1 MADSF
6 KPLTPRVTAR
16 RRIVEQVSAE
26 RWPNIGADIIAKFK
40 NPWDCEAHLLPFL
53 AFEESVDIWNE
64 LWPEWKKRSVIA
76 SAKADHAIKTTE
88 AGIRR
93 YVEIADAEVLQIV
106 TPPEGFFAAP
116 NLSKE
121 EKDAYIRKHPKVR
134 ITFARG
140 TGVSLNGDGIFADI
154 SFVEAA
160 FVGIDNAPALHGRRA
175 YLVQN
180 GVSTPLQL
188 SRLVTETET
197 RQAVEIERVVVPGKS
212 VAMSFVGQIGADIG
226 FADAWDDPPRA
237 FTFVLDRTY
246 QHSDTRLELSML
258 EVGYQPRDV
267 RYERES
273 ETGEAGEDFV
283 ADASFAEIQF
293 VGEDKAKELLADV
306 LYLYD
311 PSIPSPIL
319 AGGSFAD
326 VNRVDMGHHRAEM
339 LIDWQM
345 TASPKDAFFCDMS
358 FAEYAYAYPV
368 DTTRRDFLL
377 SAVAASQRLS
387 DRIGVTFK
395 THRARTWAD
404 GIPLDGSARL
414 GEPVRNVL

>member
-6 KPLTPRVTAR
+6 KPLTPRITAR

-40 NPWDCEAHLLPFL
+40 KPWECEAHLLPFL
-53 AFEESVDIWNE
+53 AFEQSVDIWNE

-93 YVEIADAEVLQIV
+93 YVEIADAEVLQV
-106 TPPEGFFAAP
+106 VAPPEGFFAAP
-116 NLSKE
+116 DLSKA

-134 ITFARG
+134 ITLARG
-140 TGVSLNGDGIFADI
+140 TGVSLNGDGFFSDI

-160 FVGIDNAPALHGRRA
+160 FTGIDDAPALYGRRA

-188 SRLVTETET
+188 TRLVSETET
-197 RQAVEIERVVVPGKS
+197 RQAVEIERLVVPGKS
-212 VAMSFVGQIGADIG
+212 TGMSFVGEIGADVG
-226 FADAWDDPPRA
+226 FADAWDDPPRS
-237 FTFVLDRTY
+237 FTFTLDRTY
-246 QHSDTRLELSML
+246 QHTESHLELSML
-258 EVGYQPRDV
+258 EVGYLPRDV

-273 ETGEAGEDFV
+273 ETGEAGDDFF
-283 ADASFAEIQF
+283 ADASFSDVHF
-293 VGEDKAKELLADV
+293 VGADDARDLLADV

-311 PSIPSPIL
+311 PSIPSPMV
-319 AGGSFAD
+319 AGGGFAD
-326 VNRVDMGHHRAEM
+326 INRVEMGHHRAEL
-339 LIDWQM
+339 LIDWKM
-345 TASPKDAFFCDMS
+345 KENPRDAYFCDLS
-358 FAEYAYAYPV
+358 FVEDAYAYPI
-368 DTTRRDFLL
+368 DTARRDFLL
-377 SAVAASQRLS
+377 AAVAASQRLS
-387 DRIGVTFK
+387 DHLGVTFQ

-414 GEPVRNVL
+414 GEPVLNVL